1 VNERQDGKEVKKMK
15 YAKPEV
21 AVLASAIHAVKGQ
34 MSKSIDPPPD
44 FTTST
49 TWHTPAAYE
58 ADE

>member
-1 VNERQDGKEVKKMK
+1 MK